1 MQNIK
6 KLEHIAIIMDGNRR
20 FAIKNQLNAFDGHL
34 AGKEVLKNIVKHWVS
49 LDIPY
54 LSVYALSL
62 SNLNN
67 RQSKEKDYL
76 YNIIADGI
84 DEITNIY
91 KDTIKINILGNYN
104 LTNNIKLINSIENSI
119 NATKNNTQKYFN
131 IAICYDGREE
141 IIKAYRDMIKD
152 NIDINKINELTVKK
166 YLFTKDLPYVDLLIR
181 TGGEYRLSGF
191 LLWDISYSELFFTD
205 KLFPEFNTDDFNK
218 AIDFYNQIERRFG
231 R

>member
-131 IAICYDGREE
+131 IAIFKSRN
-141 IIKAYRDMIKD
+141 II
-152 NIDINKINELTVKK
+152 
-166 YLFTKDLPYVDLLIR
+166 
-181 TGGEYRLSGF
+181 
-191 LLWDISYSELFFTD
+191 
-205 KLFPEFNTDDFNK
+205 
-218 AIDFYNQIERRFG
+218 
-231 R
+231 